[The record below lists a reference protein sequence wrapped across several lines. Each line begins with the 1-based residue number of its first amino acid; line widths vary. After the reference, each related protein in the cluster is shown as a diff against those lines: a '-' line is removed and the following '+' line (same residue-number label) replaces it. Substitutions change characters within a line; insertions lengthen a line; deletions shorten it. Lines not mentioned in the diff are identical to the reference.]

1 VRRVPGS
8 PFTPDDPVPDIGPIE
23 PLIREMPSSYTVKGM
38 FVAPIAN
45 RLGKNEVER
54 LRSTFDAPLRERY
67 LAFRDYPQAD
77 HSRLMARL
85 AELDYPGQPPA
96 EALRRFART
105 DMATFAGSTLG
116 RVIMAVVG
124 DAASALL
131 KVPTVYEKVAPGTE
145 VIARR
150 TADGVTLE
158 FQPVYGAWAY
168 QLGQVEG
175 IAGHYGATSIVDV
188 FEGTNRLV
196 KFDVNLEPNISV

>member
-1 VRRVPGS
+1 MRRVLGS
-8 PFTPDDPVPDIGPIE
+8 PFTPDDPVPDLGPIE

-45 RLGKNEVER
+45 RLGKAEVER
-54 LRSTFDAPLRERY
+54 LRSTFDAPLRDRY

-85 AELDYPGQPPA
+85 AELEYPGHSPA
-96 EALRRFART
+96 EALRRFARS
-105 DMATFAGSTLG
+105 DMQTFAGSTLG

-124 DAASALL
+124 DAVSALL
-131 KVPTVYEKVAPGTE
+131 KIPTVYEKVAPGT
-145 VIARR
+145 VVVGRQ
-150 TADGVTLE
+150 TPGGVSLE

-175 IAGHYGATSIVDV
+175 IAAHYGARTAVAV
-188 FEGTNRLV
+188 FEERTTKTVRFEVG
-196 KFDVNLEPNISV
+196 LEG